1 MKEIKEALKSLLTK
15 YSQSK
20 YEQEIPF
27 QSRKKKLIA
36 KDNIS
41 KVITKKKQIHIVKER
56 KQNKTFKKRN
66 LIIRFEET
74 SSFKM
79 LGLTFFLNWIRALT
93 LSLLL
98 KLPPKK
104 IEP

>member
-1 MKEIKEALKSLLTK
+1 MLIINLKNDMKEIKEALKSLLTK

-41 KVITKKKQIHIVKER
+41 KVTTKKK
-56 KQNKTFKKRN
+56 
-66 LIIRFEET
+66 
-74 SSFKM
+74 
-79 LGLTFFLNWIRALT
+79 
-93 LSLLL
+93 
-98 KLPPKK
+98 
-104 IEP
+104 